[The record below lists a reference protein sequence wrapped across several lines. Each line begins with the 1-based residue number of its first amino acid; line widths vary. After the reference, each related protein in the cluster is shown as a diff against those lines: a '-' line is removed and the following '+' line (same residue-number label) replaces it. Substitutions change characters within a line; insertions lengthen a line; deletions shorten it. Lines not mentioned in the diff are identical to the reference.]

1 MPPSSMKV
9 LCRYH
14 YDPLDRLTG
23 LKPLE
28 SPGMQRFYQNNELV
42 NEIDSEAQLTI
53 VRSGEQ
59 PLAQRLSVIGVTET
73 TLLATDQQRS
83 PLTALTDADLQ
94 WMAYT
99 AYGHRSGQSGL
110 SRLLGFNGERRDP
123 VTGHYLLGQGHRA
136 FNPVLMRFNSPD
148 ELSPFGEG
156 GINAYAYCGG
166 DPVNRYDPS
175 GNISFHVIQRLRSAL
190 PPPQQTPLDLSIP
203 RAALSRP
210 LDLTVPRYNTAP
222 LSASTNTVNPSVAPR
237 VRSVAASLEPEQ
249 LGRQP
254 LHRNQNPTPAQRRQ
268 QNFYDRRVQGARMW
282 DQFVRNNPDTIIDA
296 KPKYLRRLESTK
308 KNLDVFRKGGIVI
321 GSKGQALTDS
331 NLTSAVAKAKL
342 AVKSDAF
349 RTAKQE
355 LLRKIERANR
365 TNRKIR
371 IQ

>member
-14 YDPLDRLTG
+14 YDPLDRLSG
-23 LKPLE
+23 LTPLQ
-28 SPGMQRFYQNNELV
+28 SPGVQRFYQNDELV

-53 VRSGEQ
+53 VRHGEQ
-59 PLAQRLSVIGVTET
+59 PLAQRLSVMGVSET
-73 TLLATDQQRS
+73 ALLATDQQCS
-83 PLTALTDADLQ
+83 PLVALTDTDSQ
-94 WMAYT
+94 RMAYT
-99 AYGHRSGQSGL
+99 AYGHRSGESGL
-110 SRLLGFNGERRDP
+110 SCLLGFNGERSDS
-123 VTGHYLLGQGHRA
+123 VTGHYLLGQGNRA

-175 GNISFHVIQRLRSAL
+175 GNIPFHVIQRLRSAL
-190 PPPQQTPLDLSIP
+190 PPAQQVPLDLSMP
-203 RAALSRP
+203 SAA
-210 LDLTVPRYNTAP
+210 LDLTVSRHNIAP
-222 LSASTNTVNPSVAPR
+222 LSASTDILNPSVAPR
-237 VRSVAASLEPEQ
+237 TRSVAANLEPEK

-254 LHRNQNPTPAQRRQ
+254 LYRNPNPTPAQRRQ
-268 QNFYDRRVQGARMW
+268 QRFYDRRVQGARMW
-282 DQFVRNNPDTIIDA
+282 DQFVRNNPDTTIDA
-296 KPKYLRRLESTK
+296 KPKYLRRLEFTN
-308 KNLDVFRKGGIVI
+308 KNLEVFRKGGTVR
-321 GSKGQALTDS
+321 GSRGQKMTAS

-355 LLRKIERANR
+355 LLRKTERANR

-371 IQ
+371 QRT